1 MRRNAYK
8 RAGASILPRVLR
20 RIESLGRSTWR
31 PIVLL
36 VAVAVLFQVGADL
49 LRTSSHFLVREIEV
63 DETQRVTREQI
74 LALTKLD
81 TPVNLLMFDAR
92 VAEEALEEH
101 PWVASAR
108 IEVRLPVSVSIHLIE
123 RVPSAVV
130 TLGHLYVVDGSGEP
144 FVRASPEDVENLPL
158 VTGLDRA
165 AYEENPDLSRSW
177 IRNALALGRLYAQ
190 STLADTRPLGNLNI
204 GPGGELELMV
214 GHTRIVMG
222 TGLFPLKLD
231 RVQRIYADLGARK
244 SDAAWILLDEKG
256 ERAVVRESAAK
267 RPMMGSL

>member
-1 MRRNAYK
+1 
-8 RAGASILPRVLR
+8 
-20 RIESLGRSTWR
+20 
-31 PIVLL
+31 
-36 VAVAVLFQVGADL
+36 
-49 LRTSSHFLVREIEV
+49 VREIEV
-63 DETQRVTREQI
+63 NETSRVTREQI

-81 TPVNLLMFDAR
+81 SPMNLLVFDAQ
-92 VAEEALEEH
+92 VAEEALEDHE
-101 PWVASAR
+101 WVASAR
-108 IEVRLPVSVSIHLIE
+108 VEVRLPSSVSIHLIE

-144 FVRASPEDVENLPL
+144 FVRASAEDVESLPL

-165 AYEENPDLSRSW
+165 VYEETPELSKSW
-177 IRNALALGRLYAQ
+177 IRNALALGRLYGR
-190 STLADTRPLGNLNI
+190 STLSETRPLGNLNI

-222 TGLFPLKLD
+222 SGLFPLKLD
-231 RVQRIYADLGARK
+231 RLQRIYSDLGARK

-256 ERAVVRESAAK
+256 ERAIVRESAAK

>member
-8 RAGASILPRVLR
+8 RPGASVVR
-20 RIESLGRSTWR
+20 RALKRTESLGRRAWQ
-31 PIVLL
+31 PMVLL
-36 VAVAVLFQVGADL
+36 LAVVVLFEVMTDL
-49 LRTSSHFLVREIEV
+49 LRSSSHFLVRRV
-63 DETQRVTREQI
+63 DVHETQRVTREQI
-74 LALTKLD
+74 LDLTKL
-81 TPVNLLMFDAR
+81 NLPMNSLMFDAR

-101 PWVASAR
+101 PWIASAG
-108 IEVRLPVSVSIHLIE
+108 IEVRLPSSVSIHLTE

-144 FVRASPEDVENLPL
+144 FVRASPEDVQNLPL

-165 AYEENPDLSRSW
+165 MYEEHPELSRSW
-177 IRNALALGRLYAQ
+177 IRNALSLGRLYGQ
-190 STLADTRPLGNLNI
+190 SALAETRPLGNMNI
-204 GPGGELELMV
+204 GLGGELELMV

-222 TGLFPLKLD
+222 TDLFPLKLD
-231 RVQRIYADLGARK
+231 RLERIYADLGARK

-256 ERAVVRESAAK
+256 ERAIVRESAAK